1 MESRSVEKRKLG
13 IVSMGKML
21 LGLLEKNKK
30 AHCEMNLNVALEI
43 QVSLRICKMLSLIQ
57 TSLNSY

>member
-1 MESRSVEKRKLG
+1 
-13 IVSMGKML
+13 MGKML

-43 QVSLRICKMLSLIQ
+43 QVSLYICKMLALIQ